1 MRFVGLGIEVRA
13 AQQHR
18 PTVIWKGKAAA
29 LLFLANSVTLASNQ
43 IVKKE
48 LSPKQRDELLAALQA
63 RFDANQAR
71 HPGLAW
77 AKVQARLEAR
87 PDKLWSLAEMER
99 TGGEPDVVA
108 HDKKSG
114 EFVFFDCSEQSPAG
128 RTSLCYDRAA
138 LNARKEHKPK
148 SSVLDLAAEMG
159 VEVLTEAQ
167 YFELQK
173 LGEFDTKRSSW
184 LQTPPEIRTLG
195 GAIFGDRRFGRVFI
209 YHNGAESYY
218 SGRGF
223 RSCLK
228 V

>member
-1 MRFVGLGIEVRA
+1 MVAREFMKKDR
-13 AQQHR
+13 
-18 PTVIWKGKAAA
+18 
-29 LLFLANSVTLASNQ
+29 
-43 IVKKE
+43 KE
-48 LSPKQRDELLAALQA
+48 LPPKQSDELLATLRA
-63 RFDANQAR
+63 RFDANKGR

-77 AKVQARLEAR
+77 PKLLARLEAR

-148 SSVLDLAAEMG
+148 SSVMDLAAEMG

-173 LGEFDTKRSSW
+173 LGE
-184 LQTPPEIRTLG
+184 PEPLG
-195 GAIFGDRRFGRVFI
+195 NCPRNKGARQIGRAHV
-209 YHNGAESYY
+209 
-218 SGRGF
+218 
-223 RSCLK
+223 
-228 V
+228 